1 MLTFLEEI
9 RNRNEILSW
18 FGTVCFVFVL
28 VCLLLMWATDI
39 KLLGINAWIKP
50 LRFSLSTLFYCGAMA

>member
-9 RNRNEILSW
+9 RSRNEILFW

-39 KLLGINAWIKP
+39 KSIGNQCLDKAP
-50 LRFSLSTLFYCGAMA
+50 